1 MIRDKIEKFLENTP
15 EELVVFMK
23 VWTII
28 LICIFAAWGCYLWK
42 NFQEKNKI
50 KNYSNTL
57 IQEESNLKDL
67 IDKQPK

>member
-1 MIRDKIEKFLENTP
+1 MILGKIGKLLQNTP

-50 KNYSNTL
+50 KNYSNTT

-67 IDKQPK
+67 IDK